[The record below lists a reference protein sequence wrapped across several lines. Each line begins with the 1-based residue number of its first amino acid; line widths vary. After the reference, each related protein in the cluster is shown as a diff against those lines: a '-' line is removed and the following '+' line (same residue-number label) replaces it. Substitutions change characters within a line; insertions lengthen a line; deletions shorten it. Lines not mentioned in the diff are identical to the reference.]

1 MSAPSSEQPRDEA
14 ESLPVVRVGEIPRE
28 ESPRRWL
35 IEGLWGASAVG
46 LIGGHPKG
54 GKTFLALDIALSV
67 ASGTP
72 CLGTY
77 PVMEPGRALVYLAED
92 SLQAVRARTEAL
104 ARHRRLA
111 LGDLDLYVITSS
123 SLRLDLAPYRA
134 RLLRMVERIRPRVL
148 VLDPLVR
155 LHSRDENSATE
166 IAELLSHLRALQRR
180 FDVAVVLVHHARK
193 SGAPHG
199 QPGQSLRG
207 SGDLWAWS
215 DSALYLRRSG
225 EHMILSMEHRAAAAP
240 DPVFVRLA
248 HADQERVHL
257 EVLAGHVDKSHQ
269 GRPPI
274 TEALVCALAEEQPL
288 TREQLRSRLS
298 VRNERLGEA
307 LTALERDGRI
317 ERGSEGWRLVSS
329 G

>member
-1 MSAPSSEQPRDEA
+1 
-14 ESLPVVRVGEIPRE
+14 VVRVGEIPPE

-77 PVMEPGRALVYLAED
+77 PVMEPGTALVYLAED
-92 SLQAVRARTEAL
+92 SLQDVRRRTEAL
-104 ARHRRLA
+104 TRHRGLA
-111 LGDLDLYVITSS
+111 LGDLDLHVITSS

-134 RLLRMVERIRPRVL
+134 RLFRTVERIRPRLL

-166 IAELLSHLRALQRR
+166 IAELLSYLRALQRR
-180 FDVAVVLVHHARK
+180 LDVAVVLVHHARK

-225 EHMILSMEHRAAAAP
+225 EHVILSVEHRAARAP

-248 HADQERVHL
+248 HADEERVHL
-257 EVLAGHVDKSHQ
+257 EVVPGYVQKRCQ
-269 GRPPI
+269 GRPSI
-274 TEALVCALAEEQPL
+274 TEGILGALAEEQPL

-298 VRNERLGEA
+298 VRNERLGGA
-307 LTALERDGRI
+307 LAALERDGQI
-317 ERGSEGWRLVSS
+317 ERGPEGWRVVSS
-329 G
+329 P